1 MKRLS
6 IQLLICVLTVMTG
19 ISPALADDT
28 SARQEMLRLSA
39 EGQSQFEGGRLGEA
53 AETYA
58 KAYEAYPQAIL
69 LKNQMIARYLLEEC
83 EEAVEL
89 GEVYMATG
97 EASEEDQE
105 DVRAVYG
112 ECSLDL
118 AEAAVEKEQW
128 TTALEWLEF
137 GEEYLLEAQLQE
149 DASRIRETAEN
160 ALEAD
165 DDDDDDQSSAP
176 GRADVDSG
184 GSNNLVGYSLVGGGV
199 AMLAGATVWYF
210 RAQSMFNELVDAE
223 GDRERF
229 NELNEN
235 QNYTAR
241 INRARWAVPTL
252 YAVGGLVTAAGVVLL
267 VLPADEEPGA
277 TAFTP
282 IISSEMTGAAW
293 SIRF

>member
-6 IQLLICVLTVMTG
+6 IQVVICVLTVMTG
-19 ISPALADDT
+19 ISPALADDS

-39 EGQSQFEGGRLGEA
+39 EGQSQFEDGRLNEA

-137 GEEYLLEAQLQE
+137 GEEYLLEPQLQE
-149 DASRIRETAEN
+149 DASKIRETAEN

-165 DDDDDDQSSAP
+165 DGDQGTAP

-184 GSNNLVGYSLVGGGV
+184 DNNDLIAYSLVGGGV

-210 RAQSMFNELVDAE
+210 RAQGMYNELADAE
-223 GDRERF
+223 GDLARF

-267 VLPADEEPGA
+267 VLPSDEEPGA

-282 IISSEMTGAAW
+282 IISPEMTGAAW